1 MVQCQQWTGSKARLT
16 TTKGEEMSNNH
27 FAGVAMIVMVASFA
41 GGVSVGRDSMKKADV
56 VEMSEN
62 EFRRHQHRIA
72 EQDMVKSLMLSEQ
85 RAQARRDHK
94 NSISGQDKEDLI
106 GIIKGAFND

>member
-1 MVQCQQWTGSKARLT
+1 
-16 TTKGEEMSNNH
+16 MSNNH

-41 GGVSVGRDSMKKADV
+41 GGVSVGRDSMEKADV
-56 VEMSEN
+56 VKMSEN

-85 RAQARRDHK
+85 RAQARRDYK
-94 NSISGQDKEDLI
+94 KSISGQDKEDLI